1 MKAPFKLV
9 PINGRVSHDTV
20 QCLEQLLE
28 RAKKG
33 EVIGVAYAAMFRQR
47 EYTVHTCG
55 EMHKNPTFCRG
66 AVAALSDK
74 LSRQQ
79 WGTA

>member
-1 MKAPFKLV
+1 MKPPFKLV
-9 PINGRVSHDTV
+9 PIEGHVSHDTV
-20 QCLEQLLE
+20 TCLRALLE
-28 RAKKG
+28 RAEKG
-33 EVIGVAYAAMFRQR
+33 EVIGVAYAAMYRRR

-66 AVAALSDK
+66 AVAALGDQ

-79 WGTA
+79 WGAT

>member
-1 MKAPFKLV
+1 VKQPFKLV
-9 PINGRVSHDTV
+9 ALDGSVSHDTV
-20 QCLEQLLE
+20 KCLRALLDRAE
-28 RAKKG
+28 RG
-33 EVIGVAYAAMFRQR
+33 EVIGVAYAAMYRRR

-66 AVAALSDK
+66 AVAALSDQ

-79 WGTA
+79 WGGA